1 MCVPSVSEK
10 IATALLE
17 HFRTL
22 PALTAALNSGQP
34 KDFPRVRLD
43 ERSCIGKKRI
53 ELLAKYFRAD
63 SHT

>member
-1 MCVPSVSEK
+1 VSEK

-22 PALTAALNSGQP
+22 PTLVAALNDDP
-34 KDFPRVRLD
+34 KAFPRVRLD

-53 ELLAKYFRAD
+53 ELLVKYFRAE
-63 SHT
+63 SEA